1 MCRMSLRTPSI
12 NPWRIYIAYGKIE
25 LAIQLAPACNFCS
38 ACFKVEIC
46 LCDRPHTFLQRECL
60 SLVFPVV
67 VIGLDSIRWKGFPM
81 QEPKHLFRQILWV
94 LGTLYC
100 LHEWSQNE
108 RWSWSHPHPMATKS
122 IFFFVRTNR
131 REFYVALVW
140 NWLSASC
147 EIVYRFKGKSGVL
160 ASAKD
165 NCVYFYILS
174 DIIPFLRLFGKQ

>member
-1 MCRMSLRTPSI
+1 MAKSNWLFSLR
-12 NPWRIYIAYGKIE
+12 
-25 LAIQLAPACNFCS
+25 QLATFARLVLKLKFVYATDRINFCKGNV
-38 ACFKVEIC
+38 C
-46 LCDRPHTFLQRECL
+46 P
-60 SLVFPVV
+60 LVFPVV

-165 NCVYFYILS
+165 NCVYFYILC
-174 DIIPFLRLFGKQ
+174 DIIPFFRLFGKQ